1 MRRQAFSAFKIG
13 CKKKG
18 LAWRCRKKKD
28 TTEQR
33 QGGPHVRFVSTPHR
47 GCTPARPAFFAAL
60 LSEDFIRKVFGD
72 ASYSSSPLYSTAA
85 TLWVFLSQ
93 VLSVD
98 HNCVNAVAKYI
109 VWRLARGLRAPSA
122 ETGAYCIARDKL
134 DESSMHDLV
143 KQTGNAIEDA
153 APDSWLWLGHRVIT
167 GDGCTVTMADTPD
180 NQREYPQPG
189 SQQPGCGWPMM
200 RCVVLFALSTGVVLE
215 AAMGKQK
222 GKLTSEVSL
231 FREIDEIIGDDDVFL
246 ADRFYSGWFDLARL
260 MKRGAHVVVR
270 KHQRRK
276 TDFRT
281 GVRYGKDD
289 HAVFWDKPVRPS
301 WMTKEEYATYPEF
314 LTLREIRI
322 HVDTS
327 GFRSRTIIVVTDL
340 LDDTDYGKED
350 LAVLFRRRWQAEL
363 NLRSLKT
370 VMQMEHLRCKK
381 PHRVRNEFRTHLIAY
396 NLVRQVMSEAAMQGD
411 VQPWQISFKGTMQT
425 LNQFLS
431 LFGSSIDSETLCFE
445 LFRCCLQHVV
455 GHRPDRYEPR
465 VVKRRPK
472 PYPLMKKPRH
482 CYKPSEAQ

>member
-1 MRRQAFSAFKIG
+1 MRWQAFGAFKIV

-18 LAWRCRKKKD
+18 LAWRCRKEKD

-33 QGGPHVRFVSTPHR
+33 QGGPHVRFVSTSHR

-60 LSEDFIRKVFGD
+60 LSEDFIRKVFGE
-72 ASYSSSPLYSTAA
+72 ASYSSSPVYSTAA

-109 VWRLARGLRAPSA
+109 VWRLAHGLRAPSA

-134 DESSMHDLV
+134 DESSMHELV

-167 GDGCTVTMADTPD
+167 GDGCTVTMADTAD
-180 NQREYPQPG
+180 NQREYPQPD

-231 FREIDEIIGDDDVFL
+231 FREIDEIIGEDDIFL

-289 HAVFWDKPVRPS
+289 HAVFWDKPSRPS

-322 HVDTS
+322 HVATP

-340 LDDTDYGKED
+340 LDDTDYSKED
-350 LAVLFRRRWQAEL
+350 LAALFRRRWQAEL

-396 NLVRQVMSEAAMQGD
+396 NLVRQVMSEAAIQGD

-425 LNQFLS
+425 LNQFLP
-431 LFGSSIDSETLCFE
+431 LLGSSIDSETLCFE

-472 PYPLMKKPRH
+472 PYPRMNKPRH
-482 CYKPSEAQ
+482 CYKPGEAQ